1 MEVMYMKKLIFLV
14 SSIVVALLFIM
25 FARYQIV
32 ALKTEKFSYEY
43 GFEEENLKIYHG
55 ININN
60 EISAE
65 KLQEESLDNFQEK
78 SYVDYFRGSFLPPM
92 NIGKGVLR
100 NNNGFIYSIH
110 RLESK
115 QGYVICTY
123 SEGSVIDCY
132 HILNIPSKIE
142 TLLKIHKGMKR
153 TSLEKVDSKIKFV
166 KDKQA
171 ATVHRFD
178 DGTMLEIQ
186 YKKVKDDWEVKDYI
200 LYEDGINLLNRIL
213 TKDYDIV
220 KNTKQK

>member
-1 MEVMYMKKLIFLV
+1 MFIKYE
-14 SSIVVALLFIM
+14 SVV
-25 FARYQIV
+25 
-32 ALKTEKFSYEY
+32 LKVEKISYSY
-43 GFEEENLKIYHG
+43 DFQEENLKIYHG

-110 RLESK
+110 KLESK

-132 HILNIPSKIE
+132 YILNIPSKME

-171 ATVHRFD
+171 TTVHRFG
-178 DGTMLEIQ
+178 DGTMFEIQ
-186 YKKVKDDWEVKDYI
+186 YKKVEDDWEVKDYI
-200 LYEDGINLLNRIL
+200 LYEDEINLLNRIL
-213 TKDYDIV
+213 TKDYDII

>member
-1 MEVMYMKKLIFLV
+1 MYMKKLIFLV

-25 FARYQIV
+25 FAKYQII
-32 ALKTEKFSYEY
+32 ALNTEKNSYEY
-43 GFEEENLKIYHG
+43 GFEEESLKTYHG
-55 ININN
+55 IDIDN

-78 SYVDYFRGSFLPPM
+78 SYVDYFRGSFLPPL

-110 RLESK
+110 KLASE
-115 QGYVICTY
+115 QGYIICTY
-123 SEGSVIDCY
+123 SEGSLIDCY

-153 TSLEKVDSKIKFV
+153 TRLEKVDSKIKFV

-171 ATVHRFD
+171 TTVHRFG

-186 YKKVKDDWEVKDYI
+186 YKKVKDNWEVKDYI
-200 LYEDGINLLNRIL
+200 LYEDEINLLNRIL
-213 TKDYDIV
+213 KKDYDIV
-220 KNTKQK
+220 KNNK

>member
-1 MEVMYMKKLIFLV
+1 MKKKISLV
-14 SSIVVALLFIM
+14 SSLILIIVLILI
-25 FARYQIV
+25 FAKYQII
-32 ALKTEKFSYEY
+32 ALKTEKISYEY
-43 GFEEENLKIYHG
+43 GFEEENLIIYHG

-186 YKKVKDDWEVKDYI
+186 YKKVKDYI

>member
-1 MEVMYMKKLIFLV
+1 MKKKISLV
-14 SSIVVALLFIM
+14 SSLILIIVLILI
-25 FARYQIV
+25 FAKYQII
-32 ALKTEKFSYEY
+32 ALKTEKISYEY
-43 GFEEENLKIYHG
+43 GFEEENLTIYHG

-78 SYVDYFRGSFLPPM
+78 NYVDYFRGSFLPPM

-110 RLESK
+110 KLESK

-132 HILNIPSKIE
+132 HILSIPSKME

-171 ATVHRFD
+171 TTVHRFG
-178 DGTMLEIQ
+178 DGTMLEIL
-186 YKKVKDDWEVKDYI
+186 YKKVADDWEVKDYI

>member
-1 MEVMYMKKLIFLV
+1 MKKKIFLV
-14 SSIVVALLFIM
+14 SSLILITVLILI
-25 FARYQIV
+25 FAKYQIIT
-32 ALKTEKFSYEY
+32 LKTEKNSYEY
-43 GFEEENLKIYHG
+43 SFEEENLKIYHG

-60 EISAE
+60 EISAA

-78 SYVDYFRGSFLPPM
+78 SYVDYFRGSFLPPI

-110 RLESK
+110 KLASE
-115 QGYVICTY
+115 QGYIICTY
-123 SEGSVIDCY
+123 SEGSLIDCY
-132 HILNIPSKIE
+132 HMLNIPSKME

-153 TSLEKVDSKIKFV
+153 TRLEKVDSKIKFV

-171 ATVHRFD
+171 TTVHRFG

-186 YKKVKDDWEVKDYI
+186 YKKVKDNWEVKDYI

-213 TKDYDIV
+213 KKDYDIV
-220 KNTKQK
+220 KNNK

>member
-1 MEVMYMKKLIFLV
+1 MFIKYE
-14 SSIVVALLFIM
+14 SVV
-25 FARYQIV
+25 
-32 ALKTEKFSYEY
+32 LKVEKISYSY
-43 GFEEENLKIYHG
+43 DFQEENLKIYHG

-110 RLESK
+110 KLESK